1 MDDSETNLTS
11 TGTAGPNSQTQ
22 VSDWK
27 ATAKDHLGVASRFT
41 QTILKKLPECI
52 NTDPVKM
59 AFSIAKVIIEIKDVG
74 LLFLYVYLGDT
85 ALTGLTIISGG
96 RRQ

>member
-1 MDDSETNLTS
+1 ML
-11 TGTAGPNSQTQ
+11 

-27 ATAKDHLGVASRFT
+27 AIAKGHLGVASRFT
-41 QTILKKLPECI
+41 QTILKKLPDCI

-59 AFSIAKVIIEIKDVG
+59 AFSIARVIIGIKDVG
-74 LLFLYVYLGDT
+74 CCLFMYLGHK
-85 ALTGLTIISGG
+85 LTIISGD